1 MKLLVNV
8 SAPVKMIPF
17 DSSEA
22 ESEAEGH
29 VTGSSVHYIT
39 HSISDTS
46 TISISH

>member
-1 MKLLVNV
+1 M

-22 ESEAEGH
+22 EAEGH

-39 HSISDTS
+39 HTISDTS